1 MPDMFDYLSWRG
13 DIPFSQVPPGPV
25 DALIFTTLS
34 YIEFDGIAPETPYQR
49 VTMADAAAALLQ
61 NPLAPKKVRLE
72 KDLELLA
79 VAASCP
85 RFQNVGLGFY
95 RDVFAAA
102 ENTQFA
108 AMTFY
113 LDDGSAFLAFRG
125 TDKTLVGWR
134 EDFNMTFLE
143 SIPAQ
148 RLAKE
153 YVLEF
158 AAASGAPMH
167 LGGHS
172 KGGNLAIYAAA
183 KVPPAI
189 QNRIVRVYNQDGP
202 GFTEK
207 ILSEAG
213 YRRMVPKIRTYVPQS
228 SVFGLLLD
236 REEPHTIIRSRQIGI
251 MQHEPYSWEVMGSG
265 FMEEEKLTADSR
277 FLDRTFK
284 TWLAGMTT
292 EERYQFFDT
301 VFDLLMTEEAC
312 RPLDI
317 FKPQNLKA
325 YFLSLTS
332 DGKARK
338 IITSELENLIQS
350 AKAVQLVDEE
360 LRKENK

>member
-1 MPDMFDYLSWRG
+1 MADMFDYLTWRG

-34 YIEFDGIAPETPYQR
+34 YIEFDGIAPDTPCKWI
-49 VTMADAAAALLQ
+49 TLTEAASSLLQ
-61 NPLAPKKVRLE
+61 NPLAPKKVRVE

-79 VAASCP
+79 VAAACP
-85 RFQNVGLGFY
+85 RFQNVGLSFY
-95 RDVFAAA
+95 RDIFVPE

-125 TDKTLVGWR
+125 TDKNLVGWR

-148 RLAKE
+148 RLAKQ

-158 AAASGAPMH
+158 SAASRAPMH

-183 KVPPAI
+183 KVPVSV
-189 QNRIVRVYNQDGP
+189 QNQIVRVYNHDGP
-202 GFTEK
+202 GFTEQL
-207 ILSEAG
+207 LSQDG
-213 YRRMVPKIRTYVPQS
+213 YRRIVPKIHTYVPQS
-228 SVFGLLLD
+228 SVFGMLLD
-236 REEPHTIIRSRQIGI
+236 REEPHTIIRSRQIGLL
-251 MQHEPYSWEVMGSG
+251 QHDPYNWEVMGG
-265 FMEEEKLTADSR
+265 FFIEEEAFTADSR

-301 VFDLLMTEEAC
+301 VFDLLMTEEAS

-317 FKPQNLKA
+317 FKPQNLKS
-325 YFLSLTS
+325 YFLNLTA
-332 DGKARK
+332 DGNVRK
-338 IITSELENLIQS
+338 IIGSEIENLIQS
-350 AKAVQLVDEE
+350 ARAVQMVEE
-360 LRKENK
+360 EKKKI

>member
-1 MPDMFDYLSWRG
+1 MADMFDYLTWRG
-13 DIPFSQVPPGPV
+13 DIPFSQVPLGAV
-25 DALIFTTLS
+25 DSLIFTTLS
-34 YIEFDGIAPETPYQR
+34 YIEFNGIAPETPYQW
-49 VTMADAAAALLQ
+49 VTLEEAASKLLQ
-61 NPLAPKKVRLE
+61 DPLAPKKVRVE

-85 RFQNVGLGFY
+85 RFKKVGLCFY
-95 RDVFAAA
+95 RDIFIP
-102 ENTQFA
+102 EEDTQFA

-148 RLAKE
+148 RQAKQ

-158 AAASGAPMH
+158 SAASQAPMY

-183 KVPPAI
+183 KVPAAI
-189 QNRIVRVYNQDGP
+189 QNQIVRVYNHDGP

-207 ILSEAG
+207 ILTEPG
-213 YRRMVPKIRTYVPQS
+213 YRSIVPKIHTYVPQS
-228 SVFGLLLD
+228 SVFGMLLE
-236 REEPHTIIRSRQIGI
+236 REEPHTIIRSRAIGLL
-251 MQHEPYSWEVMGSG
+251 QHDPYTWEVMGGG
-265 FMEEEKLTADSR
+265 FIQEEEFTADSR

-292 EERYQFFDT
+292 EERYAFFDT
-301 VFDLLMTEEAC
+301 LFDLLMTENAS

-325 YFLSLTS
+325 YFQSLTT
-332 DGKARK
+332 DPGARK
-338 IITSELENLIQS
+338 IIGSEIENLIQS
-350 AKAVQLVDEE
+350 AKSVQLVDEE
-360 LRKENK
+360 MKKEK

>member
-1 MPDMFDYLSWRG
+1 MPDMFDYLTWRG

-34 YIEFDGIAPETPYQR
+34 YIEFDGIAPETPR
-49 VTMADAAAALLQ
+49 KWVTLQEAASALLQ
-61 NPLAPKKVRLE
+61 LPNAPKKVRLE

-79 VAASCP
+79 VAAACP
-85 RFQNVGLGFY
+85 RFQNAGLCFY
-95 RDVFAAA
+95 RDIFVAE

-148 RLAKE
+148 RLARE

-158 AAASGAPMH
+158 AAVSGAPMH

-207 ILSEAG
+207 MLTEEG
-213 YRRMVPKIRTYVPQS
+213 YRRIVPKICTYVPQS
-228 SVFGLLLD
+228 SVFGMLLD
-236 REEPHTIIRSRQIGI
+236 REEPHTIIKSRAIGLL
-251 MQHEPYSWEVMGSG
+251 QHEPYTWEIMGG
-265 FMEEEKLTADSR
+265 RFIEEEELTADSR

-292 EERYQFFDT
+292 EERYRFFDT
-301 VFDLLMTEEAC
+301 VFSMLMTEDAS

-317 FKPQNLKA
+317 FKPQNLKS
-325 YFLSLTS
+325 YFLNLTS
-332 DGKARK
+332 DGNARK
-338 IITSELENLIQS
+338 IITAELENLIQS
-350 AKAVQLVDEE
+350 AKAVQLVEE
-360 LRKENK
+360 EIRKENK

>member
-1 MPDMFDYLSWRG
+1 MADMFDYLTWRG

-25 DALIFTTLS
+25 DSLIFSTLS
-34 YIEFDGIAPETPYQR
+34 YIEFNGIAPETPCR
-49 VTMADAAAALLQ
+49 WVTLEEAAAKLLAD
-61 NPLAPKKVRLE
+61 PLAPKKVRVE

-79 VAASCP
+79 VAAACP
-85 RFQNVGLGFY
+85 RFKKVGLCFY
-95 RDVFAAA
+95 RDIFIR
-102 ENTQFA
+102 EEDTQFA
-108 AMTFY
+108 AMTFC

-134 EDFNMTFLE
+134 EDFNMTFLD

-148 RLAKE
+148 RLAQQ

-158 AAASGAPMH
+158 SAASKAPMH

-183 KVPPAI
+183 KVPGPI
-189 QNRIVRVYNQDGP
+189 RNRIVRVYNHDGP

-207 ILSEAG
+207 MLAEAG
-213 YRRMVPKIRTYVPQS
+213 YLSIVPKIHTYLPQS
-228 SVFGLLLD
+228 SVFGLLLE
-236 REEPHTIIRSRQIGI
+236 REEPHTIIKSRQIGLL
-251 MQHEPYSWEVMGSG
+251 QHDPYTWEVIGGG
-265 FMEEEKLTADSR
+265 FIEEEAFTADSR

-301 VFDLLMTEEAC
+301 VFDLLMTEEAD

-325 YFLSLTS
+325 YIQNLTT
-332 DGKARK
+332 DGNLRR
-338 IITSELENLIQS
+338 IIGSELENLIQS
-350 AKAVQLVDEE
+350 AKAVQLVNEE
-360 LRKENK
+360 RKRENK